1 MQACTCADSR
11 PTPLSELT
19 ALGNATNGTNTSNL
33 TLASGEAAAG
43 LGPGEWLMANY
54 SNMTG
59 NWTNGTNTSGL
70 SDEELRAIS
79 GAYAAFE
86 PLYMIAVTCL
96 SIVAFLW
103 VRDFFL
109 LACGWADLGG
119 ERIVGGVAE
128 EEDAVDEAPKEG
140 ETPISRRIV
149 PPPEWRRFKT
159 ALGTDYFL
167 DPSSEVVYYLTAA
180 GKANYAVDTNKN
192 RSFHFDTLDGLR
204 EQMAAAEHAALY
216 GAPPPTSSTSRADAP
231 QTPAAVKVLGKGGGQ
246 KPPGL
251 GSAQRRTPFGA
262 VRAGSGLGAAAPAP
276 SDAAE
281 S

>member
-167 DPSSEVVYYLTAA
+167 DPSSEVVYYLTAT

-204 EQMAAAEHAALY
+204 EQMAAAEHADARR
-216 GAPPPTSSTSRADAP
+216 RAE
-231 QTPAAVKVLGKGGGQ
+231 L
-246 KPPGL
+246 
-251 GSAQRRTPFGA
+251 RHGA
-262 VRAGSGLGAAAPAP
+262 VVYKVGRRCGVFLQCSPECTP
-276 SDAAE
+276 MCSP
-281 S
+281 